1 MGVLANFVVNV
12 LPYITFIVFVV
23 GVIYRIAVW
32 WSRPS
37 PIPIAVFPGQRSVGS
52 AIVRV
57 LSDVIFFRSLLQF
70 QGNRILWLGAWLFH
84 ISFGLILLRHL
95 RYFLGA
101 EAVPGWVAA
110 VQGIG
115 IAAALVIS
123 IPLLYLLLRRIVHA
137 DIKWIS
143 TPADYFVLLLILSVV
158 LSGLYAK
165 YFARP
170 FVIDVKYV
178 IRSLMALKPVDLS
191 TVTLNTAFLVHF
203 FLVQVL
209 AMYIPFSKVMHF
221 GGIFF
226 SPTRTHHF
234 GGEAH
239 TKQLEE
245 A

>member
-12 LPYITFIVFVV
+12 LPYITLLVFVV
-23 GVIYRIAVW
+23 GVVYRVAVW

-37 PIPIAVFPGQRSVGS
+37 PAPIPVFPGQRSVGS
-52 AIVRV
+52 AVARV
-57 LSDVIFFRSLLQF
+57 LADVLLFRSLF
-70 QGNRILWLGAWLFH
+70 RFGGNRILWLGSWLFH

-101 EAVPGWVAA
+101 ERVPGWVNAL
-110 VQGIG
+110 QGIG
-115 IAAALVIS
+115 VAAAVVIS

-165 YFARP
+165 FFAKP
-170 FVIDVKYV
+170 FVVDVKYV
-178 IRSLMALKPVDLS
+178 IRSLMAFQPVDLS
-191 TVTLNTAFLVHF
+191 KVYLSTSFLVHF

-209 AMYIPFSKVMHF
+209 LMYIPFSKVMHF
-221 GGIFF
+221 GGVFF
-226 SPTRTHHF
+226 SPTRTHYF

-239 TKQLEE
+239 TKSSEE
-245 A
+245 V

>member
-1 MGVLANFVVNV
+1 MGVLGNFVVNM
-12 LPYITFIVFVV
+12 LPYIAFTVFVV
-23 GVIYRIAVW
+23 GVLYRIAVW

-37 PIPIAVFPGQRSVGS
+37 PVPIPVFPGQRSVGS
-52 AIVRV
+52 AILRV
-57 LSDVIFFRSLLQF
+57 LGDVIFFRTLLQF
-70 QGNRILWLGAWLFH
+70 NGNRILWLGAWLFH

-95 RYFLGA
+95 RYFLGE
-101 EAVPGWVAA
+101 EAVPGWVASL
-110 VQGIG
+110 QSIG
-115 IAAALVIS
+115 IAAALIIS
-123 IPLLYLLLRRIVHA
+123 VPLLYLLVRRLAHE
-137 DIKWIS
+137 DIKFIS

-165 YFARP
+165 YFSTP
-170 FVIDVKYV
+170 FVVDVKYV
-178 IRSLMALKPVDLS
+178 MRSLMALKPVDLS

-209 AMYIPFSKVMHF
+209 VMYIPFSKVMHL

-239 TKQLEE
+239 TKEVEE

>member
-1 MGVLANFVVNV
+1 MAWLANFVVNV

-37 PIPIAVFPGQRSVGS
+37 PAPIPVFPGQRSVGS
-52 AIVRV
+52 AIARV
-57 LSDVIFFRSLLQF
+57 LADVVIFRSLWQF
-70 QGNRILWLGAWLFH
+70 PGNRILWLGAWVFH
-84 ISFGLILLRHL
+84 VSFLLILLRHL
-95 RYFLGA
+95 RYFLGE
-101 EAVPGWVAA
+101 EAVPAWVAA
-110 VQGIG
+110 VQGLG

-123 IPLLYLLLRRIVHA
+123 IPLLYLLIRRIVHA
-137 DIKWIS
+137 DLKFIS

-165 YFARP
+165 YFATP
-170 FVIDVKYV
+170 FVVDVKYV
-178 IRSLMALKPVDLS
+178 MRSLMAFKPVDLG
-191 TVTLNTAFLVHF
+191 TVTLNSAFLLHF

-209 AMYIPFSKVMHF
+209 AMYIPFSKVMHL
-221 GGIFF
+221 GGVFF

-239 TKQLEE
+239 TKKLEE